1 MLKPTILVASLNRD
15 QSKTICDCLK
25 NAGYQVLVTDQG
37 RNALEMVRSSKPD
50 LVLVDW
56 KLPDLSGLAVT
67 RTIRAEEDLSALPII
82 LRSAEMNE
90 VDIEIGLDAGADMCL
105 KEPLHP
111 AEFMARIRAVL
122 RRSNGQKI
130 R

>member
-1 MLKPTILVASLNRD
+1 MLKTTILVASPKKD
-15 QSKTICDCLK
+15 QSKTMCDCLK
-25 NAGYQVLVTDQG
+25 KAGYQVLVTDQG
-37 RNALEMVRSSKPD
+37 CNALEMIHSNKPD

-67 RTIRAEEDLSALPII
+67 RSIRAEADISATPII
-82 LRSAEMNE
+82 LCSAEMDE
-90 VDIEIGLDAGADMCL
+90 LDIEIGLDAGADMCL

-122 RRSNGQKI
+122 RRCNGQKI